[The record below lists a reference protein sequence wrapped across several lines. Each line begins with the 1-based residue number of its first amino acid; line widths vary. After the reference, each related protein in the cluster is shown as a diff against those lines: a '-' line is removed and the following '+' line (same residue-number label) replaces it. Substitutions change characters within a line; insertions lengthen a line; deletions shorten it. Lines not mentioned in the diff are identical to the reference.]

1 MHPREL
7 VRRFEEGDHWEI
19 WREFREKSGGWPVF
33 LALKRLVLEHP
44 DPLLRY
50 NAIYCLQSHPHARAA
65 VETLLDVAENHL
77 EYPEIRGQAL
87 ENVGSAL
94 MFQGYKRHRI
104 AQRILQLLDDPE
116 ADVRFWAIYALW
128 QMKARIAIPILERM
142 TDDPG
147 KPHRFWTVGEEAS
160 DALGELRDG
169 RSSPDRLTDRGQIPF
184 SWESQGP
191 NTFAELGPL

>member
-1 MHPREL
+1 MKPHEL
-7 VRRFEEGDHWEI
+7 IRRIEEGEHWEI
-19 WREFREKSGGWPVF
+19 WREFQRNSGGWPVF
-33 LALKRLVLEHP
+33 RALKRLALEHP
-44 DPLLRY
+44 DPLVRY

-65 VETLLDVAENHL
+65 LETLLDVAENQQ

-94 MFQGYKRHRI
+94 MLEGHKRHSLV
-104 AQRILQLLDDPE
+104 QRIIGLLGDPE

-128 QMKARIAIPILERM
+128 QMRARIAIPILERM
-142 TDDPG
+142 TDDLG

-169 RSSPDRLTDRGQIPF
+169 RPSADRQTHYCPF
-184 SWESQGP
+184 SWESQDRRLP
-191 NTFAELGPL
+191 IIR